1 MDLLTSTPVARV
13 QVATSLEATA
23 SGRTLRWLWAC
34 RALDQASTY
43 RMVPAGRVPR
53 AGDVIVAEVTRIRN
67 HTRIMTAANERL
79 HLYEGDLLVGV
90 LGNRYATDAFEA
102 EVTTTD
108 DLHILTA
115 AGMMGTVRS
124 RHAGVK
130 APTELRFVGHLSQ
143 DGLTP
148 LNLTQVM
155 RHPPRPFVP
164 ASPILFVVGTG
175 MNSGKTTTTAKLVKG
190 LLNQGLRVAACKL
203 TGSVSHR
210 DQYAMRGTGAH
221 HVRDFS
227 DYGYPSTYL
236 CNRDGLT
243 ELFDAMMA
251 DAAATVPDVTVV
263 EIADGVLQRETMLL
277 LEDDYV
283 KQRIHGVVLTASC
296 ALSALRGVEEI
307 ERRGHQVV
315 MVSGLITNAPL
326 FVREFDAHRPDVTV
340 ASSTDDGTMLATTLR
355 THLQTYLE
363 AA

>member
-1 MDLLTSTPVARV
+1 MRLADGI
-13 QVATSLEATA
+13 QVSR
-23 SGRTLRWLWAC
+23 G
-34 RALDQASTY
+34 Y
-43 RMVPAGRVPR
+43 RPG
-53 AGDVIVAEVTRIRN
+53 VIGSVVSRHAQYYSSQWGFG
-67 HTRIMTAANERL
+67 L
-79 HLYEGDLLVGV
+79 H
-90 LGNRYATDAFEA
+90 FEA
-102 EVTTTD
+102 EVATTD
-108 DLHILTA
+108 DLHLLTA

-124 RHAGVK
+124 RHASVK
-130 APTELRFVGHLSQ
+130 PPTELRFVGYLSR
-143 DGLTP
+143 DGHAP
-148 LNLTQVM
+148 LNLTHALQ
-155 RHPPRPFVP
+155 RPARPFVA

-236 CNRDGLT
+236 CERDELAA
-243 ELFDAMMA
+243 LFDAMMA

-283 KQRIHGVVLTASC
+283 KQRIHGVVLTAGC

-307 ERRGHQVV
+307 EQRGHQVV

-326 FVREFDAHRPDVTV
+326 FMREFDTYRPDVLV
-340 ASSTDDGTMLATTLR
+340 ASSTDDGTVLATTMQA
-355 THLQTYLE
+355 HLQTCLE